1 MHFQYD
7 KVAILVT
14 DVYNDFSSLDDKR
27 VSSKKKYQ
35 NAKRTKEQFLG
46 HMDHPLTPHATTP
59 AAAATLPIFTHIV
72 WRDENGSFVLF
83 AF

>member
-27 VSSKKKYQ
+27 VSS
-35 NAKRTKEQFLG
+35 
-46 HMDHPLTPHATTP
+46 
-59 AAAATLPIFTHIV
+59 
-72 WRDENGSFVLF
+72 
-83 AF
+83 